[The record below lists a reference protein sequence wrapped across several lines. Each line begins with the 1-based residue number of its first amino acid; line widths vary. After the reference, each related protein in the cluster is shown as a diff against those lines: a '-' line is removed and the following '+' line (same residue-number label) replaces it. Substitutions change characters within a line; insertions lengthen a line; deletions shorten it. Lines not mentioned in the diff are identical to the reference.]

1 LDKSELAEE
10 CESELWKTIYEMHR
24 KGLPYE
30 IINFIISEVIAE
42 DVYVMAVAES
52 ALSPAHYAEETS

>member
-24 KGLPYE
+24 KGLPYAT
-30 IINFIISEVIAE
+30 INFIISEVIAE

-52 ALSPAHYAEETS
+52 ALDKIE

>member
-1 LDKSELAEE
+1 MKPELAEE
-10 CESELWKTIYEMHR
+10 CESELRKTIYEMHR
-24 KGLPYE
+24 KGLPYAA
-30 IINFIISEVIAE
+30 INFIISEVIAE

>member
-1 LDKSELAEE
+1 MKPELAEE

-52 ALSPAHYAEETS
+52 ALDKIE